1 MSKRGEI
8 YQGNDKQ
15 IEELHALQEK
25 AKAKFTALKDA
36 GDDAWEDLRAGI
48 EKTADSMSKAL
59 KSAMAKFK

>member
-1 MSKRGEI
+1 MGKMGEI